1 MAGPMIEQFWRRRL
15 RHLTLF
21 LLLAGVGGLWLYW
34 QQQNLGRT
42 SFSSGYV
49 LFGIVLTLSAYRL
62 RKRWHFLSGL
72 GSSSAWLHFHI
83 YLGFAAFGLFSIHIG
98 FRWPMG
104 TLEQFLATVFMLI
117 TGSGF
122 YGLYLTRTYPK
133 KLTAVGNEVLFEQIP
148 IQRRQLVRRAEALA
162 LDSKFQSEILIE
174 FIDRRL
180 LPFLTRGRSFYYL
193 LFPNGGTRRTLLTEV
208 ENLNRYLASDHQ
220 SGTVPLKR
228 LIQDKDDLD
237 FHYALQ
243 GRLKGWLFVH
253 VCLTGVLIVL
263 AGLHTLLVHVFQG
276 GF

>member
-1 MAGPMIEQFWRRRL
+1 MARPMTETFWRRRL

-21 LLLAGVGGLWLYW
+21 LLLLAVVALWSYS
-34 QQQNLGRT
+34 QDQHLGRT
-42 SFSSGYV
+42 SFPTGYA
-49 LFGIVLTLSAYRL
+49 LFAIVLVLAGYRV
-62 RKRWHFLSGL
+62 RKRWHFLRGL
-72 GSSSAWLHFHI
+72 GTSSAWLHFHI
-83 YLGFAAFGLFSIHIG
+83 YLGMAAFVMFWLHVG

-104 TLEQFLATVFMLI
+104 TLEQILATVFLLI

-148 IQRRQLVRRAEALA
+148 VHRRQLVRRAEALA
-162 LDSKFQSEILIE
+162 LDSKYQSEIFID

-180 LPFLTRGRSFYYL
+180 LPFLTRGRSLYYMM
-193 LFPNGGTRRTLLTEV
+193 FPNGGTRRALLTEV
-208 ENLNRYLASDHQ
+208 ENLKRYLTSDHQ
-220 SGTVPLKR
+220 NGTVPLKR

-253 VCLTGVLIVL
+253 VCLTGILLAL
-263 AGLHTLLVHVFQG
+263 AGLHTVLVHVFQG